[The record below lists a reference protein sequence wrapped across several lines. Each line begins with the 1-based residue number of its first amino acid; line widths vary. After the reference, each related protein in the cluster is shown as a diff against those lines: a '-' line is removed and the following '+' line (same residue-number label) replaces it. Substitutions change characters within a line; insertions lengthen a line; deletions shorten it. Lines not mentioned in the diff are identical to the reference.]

1 MHADPQAPAK
11 PPPAGLTVEEAA
23 RRLEAAGPREPP
35 ASSRS
40 YKSIVRSNTLTLF
53 NFILAAFFV
62 LILAAGAP
70 ADGLFGFILIANSGI
85 GIIQEVRAK
94 RTLDRMALLV
104 APHAR
109 AIRSGEEREIGSDE
123 LVEGDLVALRAGD
136 QLLAD
141 GTVIEST
148 GLLLDES
155 PLTGES
161 APAARAVGEQVMSG
175 SFVVEGAGRFVVE
188 RTGEDSYASQV
199 VGVAREFRYRR
210 SPLELD
216 INRLLR
222 LLVAVMVPLGAAFI
236 WVLVHRNVPFQQAA
250 ATATAGIVTIVP
262 EGLILLTSLTFAVA
276 AMRLAQRGMLV
287 QALNAVESLANV
299 DTVCLDKTGTLT
311 DGELELH
318 AVVPANGA
326 PADEAERLLALYAA
340 SSRSRSDTLDAI
352 AAALPAEP
360 AGVSVEVPFSSRW
373 KWSAVVL
380 DGEPAPLVLGA
391 ASVLFPD
398 GPPDAVS
405 EHEQEGRRALVFA
418 RATDAVA
425 APEGEPGPP
434 PPAEPL
440 ATVVLEERMRP
451 DAQATLD
458 FLRGQNVSVKVLSG
472 DSPTTVQAVATRVG
486 LPAGERAW
494 DGGDLPDDPTQLA
507 AMAERDVV
515 FARLTPEHKRR
526 LIAALTGRG
535 RYVAM
540 IGDGVNDVPAMKEAR
555 LAVAFGS
562 GSDLA
567 KSTAHAVLVT
577 NEFAALPAAIGQGR
591 QIIRNVQR
599 VARLF
604 VTKSV
609 FAVCVIATFGLLT
622 ASFPLLPRH
631 LSLAG
636 AVTIGVPAFV
646 MALAPSEE
654 SPEQGSFLLRLAR
667 FSIPAGAV
675 MALAVMAAYLTE
687 RVIRSS
693 SVIDARTAAVTVF
706 VVIGLYL
713 LLCVD
718 ADRMQA
724 SPSYAA
730 SVLALISALAA
741 GYLLVLGSSLG
752 RQFFALS
759 RPNVVDALVEVLAS
773 AGGIYLLSRVGL
785 SPFPKTPGGRRAR
798 RGERVP

>member
-11 PPPAGLTVEEAA
+11 PPPTGLTVEEAA

-62 LILAAGAP
+62 LILVAGAP
-70 ADGLFGFILIANSGI
+70 ADALFGFILIANTGI

-109 AIRSGEEREIGSDE
+109 AIRSGEEGEIAADE

-141 GTVIEST
+141 GTVVEST

-161 APAARAVGEQVMSG
+161 RPAARAVGDGVMSG

-236 WVLVHRNVPFQQAA
+236 WVLVHRNVPFRPAA

-276 AMRLAQRGMLV
+276 GMRLAQRGMLV

-326 PADEAERLLALYAA
+326 PVEEAERLLGLYAA

-360 AGVSVEVPFSSRW
+360 GEVSVEVPFSSRW

-391 ASVLFPD
+391 ASVLFPE
-398 GPPDAVS
+398 GPPAAVS

-434 PPAEPL
+434 PTAEPL

-458 FLRGQNVSVKVLSG
+458 FLRDQNVSVKVLSG

-494 DGGDLPDDPTQLA
+494 DGGDLPEDATELA

-526 LIAALTGRG
+526 LIAALAGRG

-567 KSTAHAVLVT
+567 KSTADAVLVT
-577 NEFAALPAAIGQGR
+577 DEFAALPAAIGQGR

-609 FAVCVIATFGLLT
+609 FAALVIATFGLLT

-646 MALAPSEE
+646 LALAPSEE
-654 SPEQGSFLLRLAR
+654 APEQGSFLLRLAR

-675 MALAVMAAYLTE
+675 MALAVMAAYLAE

-706 VVIGLYL
+706 VVLGLFL
-713 LLCVD
+713 LLCLD

-730 SVLALISALAA
+730 SVLALVSALAA
-741 GYLLVLGSSLG
+741 GYLLVLGSSVG
-752 RQFFALS
+752 REFFALS
-759 RPNVVDALVEVLAS
+759 RPNVLDALVEVLAS
-773 AGGIYLLSRVGL
+773 AGSIWLLTRVGL
-785 SPFPKTPGGRRAR
+785 SPFPRTPGGRRAR
-798 RGERVP
+798 RRERAP

>member
-11 PPPAGLTVEEAA
+11 PPPTGLTVEEAA
-23 RRLEAAGPREPP
+23 RRLDAAGPREPP

-62 LILAAGAP
+62 LILIAGAP
-70 ADGLFGFILIANSGI
+70 ADGLFGFILIANTGI

-109 AIRSGEEREIGSDE
+109 AIRSGDEREIASDE

-141 GTVIEST
+141 GTVVEST

-161 APAARAVGEQVMSG
+161 RPAARAVGDQVMSG

-236 WVLVHRNVPFQQAA
+236 WVLVHRNVPFRPAA

-276 AMRLAQRGMLV
+276 GMRLAQRGMLV

-326 PADEAERLLALYAA
+326 PAEEAERLLALYAA

-360 AGVSVEVPFSSRW
+360 AEVSVEVPFSSRW

-380 DGEPAPLVLGA
+380 AGEPAPLVLGA

-398 GPPDAVS
+398 DPPAAVA
-405 EHEQEGRRALVFA
+405 EHEQEGRRALVLA
-418 RATDAVA
+418 RATDTVA
-425 APEGEPGPP
+425 APDGEPGPP
-434 PPAEPL
+434 PSAEPL

-458 FLRGQNVSVKVLSG
+458 FLREQNVSVKVLSG

-494 DGGDLPDDPTQLA
+494 DGGDLPDDATELA

-526 LIAALTGRG
+526 LIAALAGRG

-567 KSTAHAVLVT
+567 KSTADAVLVT

-609 FAVCVIATFGLLT
+609 FAALVIATFGLLT

-654 SPEQGSFLLRLAR
+654 APEQGSFRRRLAR

-675 MALAVMAAYLTE
+675 LALAVMAAYLAE

-706 VVIGLYL
+706 VVLGLFL

-730 SVLALISALAA
+730 SVLALVSALAA
-741 GYLLVLGSSLG
+741 GYLLVLGSSIG
-752 RQFFALS
+752 REFFALS
-759 RPNVVDALVEVLAS
+759 PPNLVDALVELLAS
-773 AGGIYLLSRVGL
+773 AGGIWLLTRIGL
-785 SPFPKTPGGRRAR
+785 SPFPRTPGGRLAR
-798 RGERVP
+798 RRERAP